1 MGTYTMATLSLC
13 MVVRDEGA
21 FIGKCL
27 DSVKG
32 VVDEIVVVD
41 TGSTDD
47 TKVIAAQWGAKIL
60 DLAWTDD
67 FSRARNYALD
77 HASGEWVLVLDADE
91 VIAQRDH
98 KRLFS
103 LIGEA
108 GCDAYTLIQRT
119 YGDNLRH
126 AAYTCRGPDVYDES
140 RGFAGWIPSTL
151 VRLFRNK
158 VNYRFRYRI
167 HELVEPSIIDDGGA
181 FQDSGIPIHHYA
193 YRKDPRFVE
202 AKLRRYLKIGL
213 LQISENPQDPK
224 PYLEVAMAC
233 MEFGMW
239 AKAEEVLRK
248 ALELAPRDAN
258 LCDALGTLYLHT
270 NRIREAERILRRGLS
285 LRSAD
290 AAMLHKLA
298 GACMSLGAN
307 SDAEELLGR
316 ALTLAPDWVA
326 VHNSRGLLFA
336 VTNRPTE
343 AVEAFGNS
351 LRLHPGNLYALT
363 SLGMLYVN
371 LARFSDALPILER
384 ALEVKEDD
392 VRVLYHLA
400 VACLN
405 SSKKSRAI
413 ELLKR
418 AQRIQPQDPAI
429 KERLRELSGGLV
441 RERIP

>member
-1 MGTYTMATLSLC
+1 
-13 MVVRDEGA
+13 MVARDEGA

-27 DSVKG
+27 DSVRG

-47 TKVIAAQWGAKIL
+47 TKAIAAQWGAKIL

-67 FSRARNYALD
+67 FSRARNYSLD
-77 HASGEWVLVLDADE
+77 HASCEWVLVLDADE
-91 VIAQRDH
+91 VVAQCDH
-98 KRLFS
+98 ERLLS

-126 AAYTCRGPDVYDES
+126 AAYRCRGPDVYDES

-167 HELVEPSIIDDGGA
+167 HELVEPSIMDGGDT

-213 LQISENPQDPK
+213 LQISETPRDPK

-233 MEFGMW
+233 MEGNLW
-239 AKAEEVLRK
+239 GKAEEVLRK
-248 ALELAPRDAN
+248 ATELAPHDAN

-270 NRIREAERILRRGLS
+270 KRIPEAERILRRGLS

-290 AAMLHKLA
+290 PAMLNKLA
-298 GACMSLGAN
+298 GACMSRGAN
-307 SDAEELLGR
+307 SEAERLLGR
-316 ALTLAPDWVA
+316 ALTLAPDWIA
-326 VHNSRGLLFA
+326 VHNNRGLLFA
-336 VTNRPTE
+336 VTNRPRE

-371 LARFSDALPILER
+371 LGRFPEALPILER
-384 ALEVKEDD
+384 ALEVKDD
-392 VRVLYHLA
+392 DARVLYHLA

-405 SSKKSRAI
+405 TSQKPRAL
-413 ELLKR
+413 ELLRR

-429 KERLRELSGGLV
+429 EERLRELSDGWG
-441 RERIP
+441 REKPP